1 MLRGNVSKIPLLG
14 TERLGGSLLFFPIGH
29 EKAIQRLPL
38 VTIGI
43 MVISVLSLFITTPII
58 MSQGRAI
65 TELWREKWEIE
76 QKYIPDHG
84 GLTVVSSRKNYE
96 GFVDKIRAGEIIAKD
111 SEDYE
116 TWERL
121 DSKYEKK
128 SSRTIFHLLGFIP
141 AKYYRAHTFVTTIFV
156 HGGVLHLVGN
166 MWFLWL
172 LGCNIEDVWGRRNF
186 LLFFLGAG
194 VVASCIHGLVNFGS
208 GIPAIGASGAIS
220 GVMGAFMIR
229 NYKTKIRYFYFVWLI
244 VRPIWGTFLLPAWV
258 ALGLYF
264 LMDLLSG
271 FMTFGHATGTAYW
284 AHVGGFLAGIAAAA
298 ALKATGIEEK
308 YIKPKLEEEIEA
320 VKISPLMELAFK
332 EREKGNFEK
341 ASLLLQQLISQQ
353 PENVDAYRELVNI
366 YAALGNHADAARAF
380 AKIVQIS
387 LKKGEEKAALATY
400 KEMKLAEMTS
410 ALEPP
415 EIFALAGALYKKN
428 RISEPLEMWQQLI
441 KQFPN
446 SPITPKA
453 VLKCGTIFRDLGRDE
468 MAMSAFQYLLSKYP
482 DIEWK
487 DMVVSEIESLKRRM
501 PKKSK

>member
-1 MLRGNVSKIPLLG
+1 M
-14 TERLGGSLLFFPIGH
+14 FFLPIGH
-29 EKAIQRLPL
+29 EKKLQRLPL

-43 MVISVLSLFITTPII
+43 MGVCLLFLIITTPII
-58 MSQGRAI
+58 MSQKRAI
-65 TELWREKWEIE
+65 TKLWREKWDIE

-84 GLTVVSSRKNYE
+84 GLTVVSSRENYE
-96 GFVDKIRAGEIIAKD
+96 EFVEKIRAGEVIDIESKD
-111 SEDYE
+111 YI

-121 DSKYEKK
+121 NSEYKEK
-128 SSRTIFHLLGFIP
+128 SSSTIYHLLGFIP
-141 AKYYRAHTFVTTIFV
+141 AKYYRVHTFVTTIFV
-156 HGGVLHLVGN
+156 HGGIGHFFGN

-194 VVASCIHGLVNFGS
+194 LVASCIHGLVNFGS

-220 GVMGAFMIR
+220 GVMGAFIIR
-229 NYKTKIRYFYFVWLI
+229 NYKTKIRYFYFMMLFF
-244 VRPIWGTFLLPAWV
+244 RPIWGTFFLPAWV

-264 LMDLLSG
+264 LFDLLYG
-271 FMTFGHATGTAYW
+271 FLSFGHATGTAYW
-284 AHVGGFLAGIAAAA
+284 AHIGGFLAGVATATAF
-298 ALKATGIEEK
+298 KAKGIEEK
-308 YIKPKLEEEIEA
+308 YITPKLEEEIEA

-332 EREKGNFEK
+332 EREKGDFEK

-366 YAALGNHADAARAF
+366 YVALGNHADAAKAF

-410 ALEPP
+410 ALEPA

-428 RISEPLEMWQQLI
+428 RINEPLEIYQQLI

-453 VLKCGTIFRDLGRDE
+453 VLKCGTIFRSLGRDE
-468 MAMSAFQYLLSKYP
+468 MAMSAFQYLLSRYP

-487 DMVVSEIESLKRRM
+487 SMVLSEIESLKRRM
-501 PKKSK
+501 SKKSK